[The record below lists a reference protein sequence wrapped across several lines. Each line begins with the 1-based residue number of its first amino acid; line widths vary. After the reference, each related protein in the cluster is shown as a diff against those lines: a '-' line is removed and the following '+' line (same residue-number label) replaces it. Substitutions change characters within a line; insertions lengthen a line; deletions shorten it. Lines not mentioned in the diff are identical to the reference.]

1 MPDERHTLLFGPYQ
15 TPRFRYGSRVM
26 CELRGQVELVGLREG
41 PIPWPVGR
49 RDGRRALVL
58 YGALARAV
66 RQEASLAVAYWWGV
80 TAQTVT
86 VWRKALGVGPTTSG
100 TSVLRARVML
110 GEQGQRMRE
119 HGRAKHR
126 DHERCAKIA
135 AARRGKPRPA
145 HVVEAIRQAH
155 TGRVHTEEER
165 LRRSEAHKRRGTW
178 PPAAGRPWTP
188 AEDAVVRSLRLKEAA
203 KVLTGRTVES
213 IRSRRRTLGLPDGRR
228 KENRGTRDG

>member
-1 MPDERHTLLFGPYQ
+1 MPDDRHLLLHGPYK
-15 TPRFRYGSRVM
+15 TPRFRYGSVVM
-26 CELRGQVELVGLREG
+26 CELRGEVVLVGLRES
-41 PIPWPVGR
+41 PIPWPLGR
-49 RDGRRALVL
+49 RVGTRGSSRGLVL

-119 HGRAKHR
+119 KCHAKAR
-126 DHERCAKIA
+126 DRERCEKIA
-135 AARRGKPRPA
+135 AAKRGKPRPA
-145 HVVEAIRQAH
+145 HVREAIRRAH

-165 LRRSEAHKRRGTW
+165 RKRSEAHKRRGTW
-178 PPAAGRPWTP
+178 RPAAGRPWTA
-188 AEDAVVRSLRLKEAA
+188 AEDEVVRTMRLCEAVKMLRD
-203 KVLTGRTVES
+203 RTAES
-213 IRSRRRTLGLPDGRR
+213 VRSRRRTLGVPDGRR
-228 KENRGTRDG
+228 KENRQ